1 MVLDGLVGAYFLPF
15 VYKSSAPRERRGGMS
30 AEGREAAEAA
40 RPAERARKPAER
52 ARKPAARK
60 KARISGP
67 RPRFSAAI
75 GARRTGPKSPT
86 DGRRRARGLRGQG
99 GRGQL
104 RGRT

>member
-40 RPAERARKPAER
+40 RPAER